1 VPAAFK
7 RTFFSRSEPRLAM
20 LREMRPTVRSE
31 REMAHATVKIVLG
44 GGNVVALLL
53 QHVQVRKSG

>member
-1 VPAAFK
+1 
-7 RTFFSRSEPRLAM
+7 
-20 LREMRPTVRSE
+20 
-31 REMAHATVKIVLG
+31 MAHATVKIVLG